1 MPLRSLLLFATLLLA
16 ASAAASAVWSDVVIA
31 VTYNVTT
38 VKYRP
43 FNAPEYVYYL
53 PDFRS
58 YIDPHKGLAVAE
70 MSYGYFN
77 FMAVPS
83 LLYLRGLIYAWHSY
97 VPYEVRVG
105 LLAPGHLVGG
115 SNFTVNNRPAEFF
128 SICRGRYLEPWA
140 FWVRTP
146 GNYTVRSEGGMLR
159 FIDEDTCAI
168 YAVVELVGWFGSPN
182 YTTPR
187 APITAL
193 FMLTGRQGD
202 IEGAWR
208 PFTLPVSTWING
220 TAHMYKINPSFYTV
234 ADGWYIANR
243 TQVAAVAAVYSAAH
257 PFGPV
262 HFSAL
267 DKTPIAWPYLVSWLM
282 FTTIGA
288 DPGDG
293 AVVIQLPSA
302 FYGRAEV
309 AYIANETAG
318 YFRVRPEWMPT
329 SQQAYWTGR
338 RLVFYLQRYGLAE
351 ATAADVMY
359 VWNTR
364 AMACPLYINM
374 TAEPPPEFEF
384 IRLDRGRELELC
396 NNSTSTLYVGLF
408 QKISGRYVF
417 VDELKRGKCV
427 RLRYDGAY
435 NASDTAMRFFTTP
448 QDYCLQ
454 RPAFVIDG
462 DSYIY
467 GYRWFLMPD
476 GSLVRG
482 PPITPDALFEDMWR
496 RLLQAMAGQLNATLH
511 HWQQLQQNLTKV
523 IENYYRSLPQYQGTI
538 KVESSTSTWL
548 RTVLEVISRYTVP
561 SLPPAGGGFTP
572 APLPGVSALS
582 AAAAAAAVATAW
594 AASRRSLASAAF
606 LAGFAVLA
614 SALFVYYLYGTSVSA
629 ALIFAAVLL
638 MSIGAAAA
646 WFRKSED

>member
-1 MPLRSLLLFATLLLA
+1 LLLAALLLSA

-31 VTYNVTT
+31 VTYNVST
-38 VKYRP
+38 VPYRP
-43 FNAPEYVYYL
+43 INAPEYVYYL

-140 FWVRTP
+140 FWIRTP

-159 FIDEDTCAI
+159 FIDEGTCAI
-168 YAVVELVGWFGSPN
+168 YAVVELVGWFSSPN

-220 TAHMYKINPSFYTV
+220 TAHLYKINPAFYTV

-267 DKTPIAWPYLVSWLM
+267 DKTPIAWPYPVSWLM

-302 FYGRAEV
+302 FYGSAEV
-309 AYIANETAG
+309 GYVANETAG
-318 YFRVRPEWMPT
+318 YFRVRSEWMPT

-351 ATAADVMY
+351 VTAADVMY

-448 QDYCLQ
+448 QDYCMQ
-454 RPAFVIDG
+454 NAAFTIDG
-462 DSYIY
+462 SGYTY

-482 PPITPDALFEDMWR
+482 PPISPDALFEEMWR

-538 KVESSTSTWL
+538 RIESSTSVWL
-548 RTVLEVISRYTVP
+548 QTVYNVIRSYTVSMP
-561 SLPPAGGGFTP
+561 GGGGFAPVTAP
-572 APLPGVSALS
+572 AVPLAVAP
-582 AAAAAAAVATAW
+582 AAAAAVAVAW
-594 AASRRSLASAAF
+594 AASRRDDD
-606 LAGFAVLA
+606 V
-614 SALFVYYLYGTSVSA
+614 VTT
-629 ALIFAAVLL
+629 AAVAGIALAIFGLL
-638 MSIGAAAA
+638 MTLIYGASSLPLVALGIIVAAAAAA
-646 WFRKSED
+646 WRRL

>member
-1 MPLRSLLLFATLLLA
+1 MLPHSLLLAALLLSA

-31 VTYNVTT
+31 VTYNVST
-38 VKYRP
+38 VPYRP
-43 FNAPEYVYYL
+43 INAPEYVYYL
-53 PDFRS
+53 PSFRAHIS
-58 YIDPHKGLAVAE
+58 PYKGLAVAE
-70 MSYGYFN
+70 MSYGSWN

-83 LLYLRGLIYAWHSY
+83 LAYLAALYDGWRPM
-97 VPYEVRVG
+97 VPYSITINLRT
-105 LLAPGHLVGG
+105 PGHLHGA
-115 SNFTVNNRPAEFF
+115 NFTVGGRPAEPY
-128 SICRGRYLEPWA
+128 SVCHGRYFLPFA
-140 FWVRTP
+140 YWVRQP
-146 GNYTVRSEGGMLR
+146 GNYTVRSEGGYLE
-159 FIDEDTCAI
+159 FIEEGTCAR
-168 YAVVELVGWFGSPN
+168 YAVVSDVEWMRIN

-187 APITAL
+187 AHVTVLYMP
-193 FMLTGRQGD
+193 TGVKGD
-202 IEGAWR
+202 IDGAWLPWAR
-208 PFTLPVSTWING
+208 PVETWING
-220 TAHMYKINPSFYTV
+220 TAHLYRINPAFYTV

-243 TQVAAVAAVYSAAH
+243 TQVATVAAVYSAAH

-267 DKTPIAWPYLVSWLM
+267 DKTPISWPYPASFVM
-282 FTTIGA
+282 FYTIGA

-293 AVVIQLPSA
+293 AVVIWLPSA

-309 AYIANETAG
+309 GYVANETAG
-318 YFRVRPEWMPT
+318 YFMVRREWMPT
-329 SQQAYWTGR
+329 SQQAYWTGY

-351 ATAADVMY
+351 VTAADVMY

-417 VDELKRGKCV
+417 VDELKRGRCV

-448 QDYCLQ
+448 QDYCMQ
-454 RPAFVIDG
+454 NAAFTIDG
-462 DSYIY
+462 SGYTY

-482 PPITPDALFEDMWR
+482 PPISPDALFEEMWR

-511 HWQQLQQNLTKV
+511 HWQQLQQNLTRV

-538 KVESSTSTWL
+538 RIESSTSVWL
-548 RTVLEVISRYTVP
+548 QTVYNVIRSYTVSMP
-561 SLPPAGGGFTP
+561 GGGGFAPVTAP
-572 APLPGVSALS
+572 AVPLAVAP
-582 AAAAAAAVATAW
+582 AAAAAVAVAW
-594 AASRRSLASAAF
+594 AASRRDDD
-606 LAGFAVLA
+606 V
-614 SALFVYYLYGTSVSA
+614 VTT
-629 ALIFAAVLL
+629 AAVAGIALAIFGLL
-638 MSIGAAAA
+638 MTLIYGASSLPLVALGIIVAAAAAA
-646 WFRKSED
+646 WRRL